1 VAGKDRGLSPFKGR
15 RPIRDRT
22 LTFKGDTL
30 NWVDAVILATVAW
43 FTWAAFNAGLIREV
57 ITIVG
62 AVLAVALAG
71 LFYLDLARDI
81 DVAVKDQ
88 ETSRVIA
95 FVVIFGAVILASQLL
110 AVFLKQAA
118 SLLFLGIFDSLGGAL
133 IGFVKGFVF
142 VEIALM
148 VAITFRGLH
157 LADDVRN
164 STLAPIFL
172 DTLPVLTHILP
183 DQFKT
188 AVNMF

>member
-1 VAGKDRGLSPFKGR
+1 
-15 RPIRDRT
+15 
-22 LTFKGDTL
+22 L